1 MKKQK
6 IIVFSLSLIGI
17 FIAIMIDYFYRN
29 SNLTRTTYKLIAEPL
44 FYISIS
50 LFITSF
56 FIMFIK
62 DQIFHS
68 WIKFTYYWIPISMFL
83 VLIIPGGGG
92 RGSFPSLID
101 AESISIIMSGLYLI
115 ISLIIVII
123 GSVKNYY
130 FKK

>member
-1 MKKQK
+1 MELV
-6 IIVFSLSLIGI
+6 VFI
-17 FIAIMIDYFYRN
+17 
-29 SNLTRTTYKLIAEPL
+29 
-44 FYISIS
+44 
-50 LFITSF
+50 
-56 FIMFIK
+56 IMFLLALADKNYESICNDWCADFFWFLVPVVFIFPFSVVTYFLK

-123 GSVKNYY
+123 GSIKNYY
-130 FKK
+130 FNK